1 VKTIIFFILA
11 ISTFNSNLVFAQ
23 TKSDSIATKP
33 FFLGGNIYKQNDR
46 TMSMFKLN
54 KALKTDSEANKE
66 WKMSMK
72 NYYPTIILSLI
83 GGGLTGYYLVA
94 NVDNDE
100 KLPMI
105 GLGVGL
111 FGLSIPLQR
120 KFNQHTKKAV
130 NIYNANLK

>member
-1 VKTIIFFILA
+1 MKTIILFILA
-11 ISTFNSNLVFAQ
+11 ISTLNSSISFAQ

-33 FFLGGNIYKQNDR
+33 FLGGYIFKQNDR

-54 KALKTDSEANKE
+54 KALKSDSEANKE

-83 GGGLTGYYLVA
+83 GGGLTGYFLGA